1 MDLVKLALLAGRVPP
16 PPLMSET
23 PGSSTERGDGTP
35 VGSNATNDPEP
46 QELIEPE
53 YDSSPSPSSQ
63 PLFHSDPP
71 EILLAYNQLPIMHL
85 PSIILVST
93 IVACGLLVA
102 DGSANEEHDKK
113 HKCTFFCP
121 PYDGET
127 PPQGVCSIV
136 TERDNNGEPSKV
148 VVEIANPTKSF
159 DNYYNCVGT
168 DTEKNLCCHANA
180 FSLPPPGQNMTV
192 PASDISKKCPQPA
205 QAGFALPSECIFQS
219 SRQDKFAKCG
229 IRSVQIL
236 PRPTVIL

>member
-1 MDLVKLALLAGRVPP
+1 MRGWEGDNI
-16 PPLMSET
+16 
-23 PGSSTERGDGTP
+23 ERGHGTP
-35 VGSNATNDPEP
+35 VGSNAINDPA
-46 QELIEPE
+46 LDRWNLYTRIRLF
-53 YDSSPSPSSQ
+53 SPPPPSSQ

-71 EILLAYNQLPIMHL
+71 ENLLAYNQLPIMHL

-121 PYDGET
+121 PTDGET

-180 FSLPPPGQNMTV
+180 FSTSTPG
-192 PASDISKKCPQPA
+192 PKYDR
-205 QAGFALPSECIFQS
+205 PSQ
-219 SRQDKFAKCG
+219 
-229 IRSVQIL
+229 
-236 PRPTVIL
+236 

>member
-1 MDLVKLALLAGRVPP
+1 
-16 PPLMSET
+16 
-23 PGSSTERGDGTP
+23 
-35 VGSNATNDPEP
+35 
-46 QELIEPE
+46 
-53 YDSSPSPSSQ
+53 
-63 PLFHSDPP
+63 
-71 EILLAYNQLPIMHL
+71 MHL

-121 PYDGET
+121 PTDGET

-180 FSLPPPGQNMTV
+180 FPLPPPGQNMTV

-205 QAGFALPSECIFQS
+205 QAGFALPPECM
-219 SRQDKFAKCG
+219 
-229 IRSVQIL
+229 
-236 PRPTVIL
+236 